1 MFSAISSF
9 RVDETPTPLFTNPNV
24 SLFPDEIFVDDSSSS
39 LRQPTASLDESPP
52 AMEPTDSP
60 SVVPSSPYVPLPL
73 PLRHS
78 LRVSQ
83 PFILLYNYV
92 CTYTIVT
99 YKPSTYREASSNSL
113 W

>member
-1 MFSAISSF
+1 M
-9 RVDETPTPLFTNPNV
+9 DETPTPLFTNPNV
-24 SLFPDEIFVDDSSSS
+24 FLLPNEVFVDDSSFS
-39 LRQPTASLDESPP
+39 LSQPTASLDECPP
-52 AMEPTDSP
+52 VVEPADSP

-73 PLRHS
+73 PLCHS

-83 PFILLYNYV
+83 PSILLYNYV
-92 CTYTIVT
+92 CNSTIVT